1 MVFQKCSFYVKHF
14 FLRNMLHQSNSIG
27 LWYKNHSIRYTL
39 WSRSLTR
46 IERGYVVISSLSVG
60 FRNIVLSPSF
70 ERQFEKCLCEYFI
83 LILQFQL
90 WRQNNQL
97 LAISQGSVMVSP
109 LSRENTV
116 GTMDATVFREITDVI
131 IFHVFLILFQLLSK
145 YLS

>member
-1 MVFQKCSFYVKHF
+1 MVLQRCSFYVKHL

-27 LWYKNHSIRYTL
+27 LCYKNRSISYTI

-60 FRNIVLSPSF
+60 FRNIVLLLSF

-83 LILQFQL
+83 LFLQFQL
-90 WRQNNQL
+90 QRQNNQV
-97 LAISQGSVMVSP
+97 LAMSQGSVMVLP
-109 LSRENTV
+109 LSRESTV
-116 GTMDATVFREITDVI
+116 GTLDATVFREITDLI

-145 YLS
+145 YFS